1 MAAMLAISGSARGQP
16 MASRDASLES
26 VAIRVDGFA
35 GCPSSE
41 EFWRRL
47 QQRAPGIRLT
57 RAGEPGRVFVVR
69 FQEAERGH
77 AIGRLRILDVEG
89 NALEREVTGVTC
101 VEVADAL
108 ALVAA
113 VAARSDVP
121 VDKQPTTDAAEEA
134 LRPTSRPPPSEQA
147 VMPAND
153 DRTANWDLL
162 VRAQASL
169 RGQILPVSLYGAG
182 AGFELARDG
191 TSFWQPAVGAIVEAT
206 LTGTASTNHIVPNTE
221 MSAQLTMVHLFASP
235 LRLRAGA
242 IDLRPYVSL
251 DIGRLALEGRG
262 SGLTRDTQNRM
273 FWIAAALLAQAD
285 VRLGAGWRVAG
296 SVGAEAHPFL
306 YQFRYTDRDV
316 YQVADIGLVAGLSI
330 SYRFE

>member
-1 MAAMLAISGSARGQP
+1 MAAMLAISGLARAQP
-16 MASRDASLES
+16 MASHDASLES
-26 VAIRVDGFA
+26 VAIRVEGFP

-69 FQEAERGH
+69 FQEVEKGH

-121 VDKQPTTDAAEEA
+121 VDSQPTTEDAQEA
-134 LRPTSRPPPSEQA
+134 PRPTPRRPPSEQG
-147 VMPAND
+147 VTPAND
-153 DRTANWDLL
+153 DRTNWDLL

-191 TSFWQPAVGAIVEAT
+191 SSPWQPAVGAIVEAT
-206 LTGTASTNHIVPNTE
+206 LTATASTDHIVPNTE

-273 FWIAAALLAQAD
+273 LWIAAALLAQAD
-285 VRLGAGWRVAG
+285 VRLSAEWRVAG
-296 SVGAEAHPFL
+296 SVGAEVHPFL
-306 YQFRYTDRDV
+306 YQFKYTDRDV
-316 YQVADIGLVAGLSI
+316 YQVGDIGLVAGLSI